1 MSAPRFSI
9 VIPTRERPQTL
20 EHTLTTC
27 QTQQGAEFEIVV
39 SDNFCG
45 PTTRELVERR
55 ADPRIRYVRTPSL
68 LAMTDSL
75 EFAVSQARGE
85 YVIIQGDDDG
95 LLRHALPVIDE
106 IIKKTNTQLLRWE
119 CLVYNW
125 PDVNNPYF
133 QANTLLLPLPQTRT
147 GHALRVCNSR
157 TLIQAAANAHV
168 SYSALPV
175 IYNAVIHRDLLAKL
189 RSKTGRVFKT
199 RTPDVH
205 AAFALAALVDEYHS
219 LLAPLGICGRS
230 GASTG
235 VARHFCKKG
244 SAIDNDFRRLN
255 SAAGLELHPWV
266 PDLPPIPSAVADAFL
281 RAKSDLFCED
291 NELVLDRA
299 RLIRNCLREME
310 IDTLEEW
317 HEIQVACRQS
327 LADSPELLA
336 WFEQEY
342 GARDFKSLERVN
354 RQHNWKRYGEGYLH
368 LDTAE
373 FSVRTVEEVA
383 GLCERLLGYQRDGLI
398 FQQEKY
404 DSGTTSLSELQVKEA
419 LIQRLHRECQQL
431 SAECEMLR
439 REAEARLNDSQQL
452 SAECEMLRREAE
464 ARLNDSQQLSAECEM
479 LRREAEARL
488 NLLELRGRQV
498 ELLDKAVVA
507 RDSQLQA
514 QHSQLQAQLREIELQ
529 KQEVASLTKT
539 VNERWYGRIRRLSRK
554 VLKRLV
560 SRWSCA
566 IAG

>member
-1 MSAPRFSI
+1 MPAPRFSI

-20 EHTLTTC
+20 EYTLATC
-27 QTQQGAEFEIVV
+27 LAQKGAEFEVVV

-55 ADPRIRYVRTPSL
+55 ADPRVRYVRTPSL

-75 EFAVSQARGE
+75 EFAVSHARGE

-106 IIKKTNTQLLRWE
+106 IITKTDTRLLRWE
-119 CLVYNW
+119 SAVYNW

-133 QANTLLLPLPQTRT
+133 QANTLLLPLMQTRT

-157 TLIQAAANAHV
+157 ALIQAAANGHV
-168 SYSALPV
+168 SYSELPV
-175 IYNAVIHRDLLAKL
+175 IYNAVIHRDLLEKL

-219 LLAPLGICGRS
+219 LRAPLGICGRS

-255 SAAGLELHPWV
+255 SSAGLELHPWV

-281 RAKSDLFCED
+281 CAKNDLFRKD
-291 NELVLDRA
+291 HELVLDRA
-299 RLIRNCLREME
+299 RLIRNCLVEME
-310 IDTLEEW
+310 IDTAGEW
-317 HEIQVACRQS
+317 REIQASCRQA

-336 WFEQEY
+336 WFEEEY
-342 GARDFKSLERVN
+342 GARDFKSLDRVN
-354 RQHNWKRYGEGYLH
+354 RTHNWKRYGEGYLH
-368 LDTAE
+368 LNTAE
-373 FSVRTVEEVA
+373 FGVRSVEDVA
-383 GLCERLLGYQRDGLI
+383 ELFERLLGYQLDGLI

-404 DSGTTSLSELQVKEA
+404 ETGATSLSELQEKEA
-419 LIQRLHRECQQL
+419 LIQRLHREGQQL
-431 SAECEMLR
+431 I
-439 REAEARLNDSQQL
+439 
-452 SAECEMLRREAE
+452 
-464 ARLNDSQQLSAECEM
+464 AECEM

-488 NLLELRGRQV
+488 NLLELQGRQI
-498 ELLDKAVVA
+498 ELLDKAVVV
-507 RDSQLQA
+507 RD
-514 QHSQLQAQLREIELQ
+514 SQLQAQLREIERQ
-529 KQEVASLTKT
+529 KQGMESLKLIVSQTF
-539 VNERWYGRIRRLSRK
+539 LSRTK
-554 VLKRLV
+554 RFTLRMLKRLMFK
-560 SRWSCA
+560 
-566 IAG
+566 